1 MREVAIIGMGPAGLM
16 AASLLSKRKDIQI
29 TLYDKH
35 EGARKLLLTG
45 HGRCNFTN
53 NKAPSELKSAYHEAS
68 NFIYPALKAFS
79 PEQVIRFAHDELGL
93 ILVEEDNNRMFPK
106 DGDAKLVRDK
116 FLFYIEKNAGGRVT
130 FKRNTS
136 VIGIKKASDSSDSM
150 GDASGDAAND
160 GKLCLASVRS
170 DSQIVEIS
178 DSDPW
183 DKLPS
188 EIEVN
193 YYDYV
198 IMATGGK
205 SFASTGS
212 DGTGYSLMRMLG
224 HEVTPLRAGLS
235 QIPVSKKDQEITD
248 KLSGVSVNANASLF
262 VDEKKSASV
271 KGDVLFA
278 KGALTGPAIMEL
290 SREVV
295 PQVENEPKE
304 WIELD
309 FVSDMSDEALD
320 KKLVEAIDG
329 KTDTKLSTLASAY
342 VPGSVSRAI
351 LERTA
356 DELELNRPVVTEIYA
371 REVTRQI
378 RRKCAQN
385 LKHMRFDV
393 DMAPDVEKAYVTRGG
408 VSLAQINRKTMQS
421 KLVPSLY
428 VIGEL
433 LDIDG
438 ASGGYNLQACFSTAF
453 LATKSILEM

>member
-53 NKAPSELKSAYHEAS
+53 NKAPSELKSAYYEAS

-93 ILVEEDNNRMFPK
+93 ILVEEDNNRMFPQ

-116 FLFYIEKNAGGRVT
+116 FLSYIEKNADSRVT

-136 VIGIKKASDSSDSM
+136 VIGIKKASVLMSDTSE
-150 GDASGDAAND
+150 DASNEGR
-160 GKLCLASVRS
+160 LCLASVRS
-170 DSQIVEIS
+170 DSPIVEIS

-188 EIEVN
+188 EIEVSC
-193 YYDYV
+193 YDYV

-205 SFASTGS
+205 SFVSTGS

-309 FVSDMSDEALD
+309 FVSDMSDETLD
-320 KKLVEAIDG
+320 KKLVEAIDS

-356 DELELNRPVVTEIYA
+356 DELELNRPVVTDIYA